1 MATESQFDIWRKSI
15 TSNLRKA
22 GDAAIDRAN
31 GEYGEGQMVPS
42 DRIQIALAAG
52 QMAAETMT
60 AERVGQLVSILT
72 TSGDERFQEMADRIR
87 TGEQILGRIVET
99 AEKSDLELDDEVMVS
114 ITMAEDWLNPEGV
127 VGFATPESVEKG
139 TDAQSQEFADVVPP
153 EDDLEEADAAEVA
166 EFDEMAEEEPFDRA
180 EEDMKEDE

>member
-1 MATESQFDIWRKSI
+1 MATESQFDLWRKDIVSGI
-15 TSNLRKA
+15 RKAVEASADKNGGEVSESDRAWLAVNSSAVTSNVM
-22 GDAAIDRAN
+22 I
-31 GEYGEGQMVPS
+31 
-42 DRIQIALAAG
+42 
-52 QMAAETMT
+52 
-60 AERVGQLVSILT
+60 AERLGQIVQLLT
-72 TSGDERFQEMADRIR
+72 QSGDERFVEMSERIR

-99 AEKSDLELDDEVMVS
+99 AETSDLDLEDEVMVS

-139 TDAQSQEFADVVPP
+139 TDAQSQEFGEPPP